1 MLTALDTLLP
11 ELVCNQ
17 DAADRLHA
25 VYGAA
30 KWSIAI
36 AATLVALLVVM
47 KRSGFLGKCVR
58 LAQSHFRT
66 MVQELV
72 AAF

>member
-1 MLTALDTLLP
+1 MLTALDALLP

-17 DAADRLHA
+17 DTADRLHA

-30 KWSIAI
+30 TWSVAI